1 VLYAVLFKFWQGLN
15 SDMYGPE
22 NINLLSRAPSADL
35 PDQLMIKISPSI
47 SKELGLREGQTVR
60 GAVSENGQ
68 SITLGTGADA
78 QSYSANLS
86 AFKGQT
92 HFFQLLKNA
101 QGLYLKASEASS
113 KPLQGSSS
121 NVINENRTTAG
132 PSRLVMLLSQSNS
145 YQQVSLLNSGG
156 KLAKILEKRTEGIG
170 SNLSKII
177 NAKASSISAQNVSN
191 SLSLSGLL
199 GSLVGAK
206 NPQLAG
212 VKNLAQELQAVKR
225 DALSNG
231 RDLGELQGEIDSSI
245 DYLDRNKVDLLVG
258 RESGVNTYRFMMT
271 FGDFPSVEI
280 VLKEIEE
287 IDSTSP
293 NRTAQSTSLS
303 GKANQS
309 MYQSVFN
316 STEVDESLV
325 EGPTELEGEDAGK
338 AADNIQEEY
347 DKRREKGGS
356 AGSKNWAIELDFQFS
371 DNDKLS
377 VKIAVRKSVGATA
390 VVWASNEATLGFASS
405 NESRLVASME
415 NLGINLVSCQFLKGE
430 RPAIDSVQ
438 FPGKSNFVVE
448 S

>member
-1 VLYAVLFKFWQGLN
+1 MLYAVLFTFLLGLN

-22 NINLLSRAPSADL
+22 NINSLSRAPSADL

-92 HFFQLLKNA
+92 HFFQLLKSA
-101 QGLYLKASEASS
+101 QGLYLKASEAGS

-121 NVINENRTTAG
+121 NVINENRTAAG

-156 KLAKILEKRTEGIG
+156 KLAKVLEKRTEGIG

-231 RDLGELQGEIDSSI
+231 RDLGELQEKIDSSI

-280 VLKEIEE
+280 VLKEI
-287 IDSTSP
+287 DSTPS

-303 GKANQS
+303 GKAKQS
-309 MYQSVFN
+309 MYQSVLN
-316 STEVDESLV
+316 STKVGESLV
-325 EGPTELEGEDAGK
+325 ESPTELEGEDTGK

-347 DKRREKGGS
+347 DKRREKGDS

-377 VKIAVRKSVGATA
+377 VEIAVRKSVGASA

-430 RPAIDSVQ
+430 RPAIDLVKL
-438 FPGKSNFVVE
+438 PGKSNFVVE

>member
-1 VLYAVLFKFWQGLN
+1 VLYAVLFTFWLGFN

-22 NINLLSRAPSADL
+22 NINSLSRAPSADL

-92 HFFQLLKNA
+92 HFFQLLKSA
-101 QGLYLKASEASS
+101 QGLYLKASEAGS

-121 NVINENRTTAG
+121 NVINENRTAAG

-156 KLAKILEKRTEGIG
+156 KLAKVLEKRTEGIG

-231 RDLGELQGEIDSSI
+231 RDLGELQEKIDSSI

-280 VLKEIEE
+280 VLKEI
-287 IDSTSP
+287 DSTPS

-303 GKANQS
+303 GKAKQS
-309 MYQSVFN
+309 MYQSVLN
-316 STEVDESLV
+316 STKVDESLV
-325 EGPTELEGEDAGK
+325 ESPTELEGEDTGK

-347 DKRREKGGS
+347 DKRREKGDS

-377 VKIAVRKSVGATA
+377 VEIAVRKSVGASA

-430 RPAIDSVQ
+430 RPAIDLVKL
-438 FPGKSNFVVE
+438 PGKSNFVVE